1 MTKIKAQMKEA
12 EADEVKAKLK
22 QRRETEREAFRATVR
37 KVTFFYLIFVHIFS
51 ISNIIFYIG
60 LNLYSILCSSLQ
72 MTKTVDF
79 EDNMWAQKEFDMLT
93 GSCSYYWSH
102 AAH

>member
-12 EADEVKAKLK
+12 EAGEVKAKLK

-51 ISNIIFYIG
+51 ISNIIF
-60 LNLYSILCSSLQ
+60 LHWVKL
-72 MTKTVDF
+72 V
-79 EDNMWAQKEFDMLT
+79 FDIVQL
-93 GSCSYYWSH
+93 SADDKNS
-102 AAH
+102 

>member
-1 MTKIKAQMKEA
+1 MKEV
-12 EADEVKAKLK
+12 EVDDLKAKLK
-22 QRRETEREAFRATVR
+22 QRLGIEREAFRATFL